1 MNEFWRSILG
11 PEMPP
16 HGHCY
21 LWNEQLVFLHVLS
34 DTLITLSYFTI
45 PIALIVL
52 VKRRDDL
59 KFNYMFLMFAVFI
72 FACGTTHLVNILNV
86 WYGAY
91 WLSGTIKAIT
101 AIASVGTAI
110 LVWPLIPKALALPSN
125 AQLVELNNQL
135 QNEIAENRRKQEEV
149 ERLSADLQSL
159 VTQRTEEL
167 AEARLN
173 KTLLEK
179 TNESLS
185 NSNTALEEF
194 SRASTEGFVE
204 PLRVID
210 VYSKRLQERA
220 GQELSEESRQW
231 LSKVREASSQASRL
245 NVGLQRYS
253 QLPLNEPVEELSLDS
268 LVSRIIDDEA
278 MADVVS
284 IQPPGLGTAVL
295 PGGTLTLV
303 IRELL
308 RNAKRFSGQ
317 RPLRV
322 DIGRLPDPTTGG
334 LALFVRDNGRGI
346 PAAQQKRV
354 FALFEQFH
362 SEGEGVGLASIRR
375 LVSEYGG
382 RVSVISDGE
391 SGSEFRVEFPLL

>member
-149 ERLSADLQSL
+149 ERLSADLQSF

-245 NVGLQRYS
+245 NAGLQRYS

-268 LVSRIIDDEA
+268 LVTRIIDDEA

>member
-45 PIALIVL
+45 PLALIVL

-110 LVWPLIPKALALPSN
+110 LVWPLIPRALALPSN

-231 LSKVREASSQASRL
+231 LSKVREASNQASRL
-245 NVGLQRYS
+245 NAGLQRYS

-308 RNAKRFSGQ
+308 RNAKRFSSQ

>member
-45 PIALIVL
+45 PLALIVL

-110 LVWPLIPKALALPSN
+110 MVWPLIPKALALPSN

-231 LSKVREASSQASRL
+231 LSKVREASNQASRL
-245 NVGLQRYS
+245 NAGLQRYS

-278 MADVVS
+278 MAGVVT

-295 PGGTLTLV
+295 PGGTMTLV
-303 IRELL
+303 VRELL

>member
-52 VKRRDDL
+52 VKRREDL

-72 FACGTTHLVNILNV
+72 FACGATHLVNILNV

-101 AIASVGTAI
+101 AIASVGTATM
-110 LVWPLIPKALALPSN
+110 VWPLIPKALALPSN
-125 AQLVELNNQL
+125 AQLVELNSQL

-149 ERLSADLQSL
+149 ERLSEDLKSL

-185 NSNTALEEF
+185 DSNTALEEF
-194 SRASTEGFVE
+194 SRATTEGFVE

-220 GQELSEESRQW
+220 GQELSEEARQW
-231 LSKVREASSQASRL
+231 LSKVREASNQASRL
-245 NVGLQRYS
+245 NAGLQRYS
-253 QLPLNEPVEELSLDS
+253 QLPMNEPVEELSLDS

-284 IQPPGLGTAVL
+284 IQPPGLGRAVL
-295 PGGTLTLV
+295 PGGTMTLV
-303 IRELL
+303 VRELL

>member
-45 PIALIVL
+45 PLALIVL

-101 AIASVGTAI
+101 AIASIGTAI

-194 SRASTEGFVE
+194 SRASAEGFVE

-220 GQELSEESRQW
+220 GQELSEEARQW
-231 LSKVREASSQASRL
+231 LSKVREASNQASRL
-245 NVGLQRYS
+245 NAGLQRYS
-253 QLPLNEPVEELSLDS
+253 QLPMNEPVEELSLDS

>member
-204 PLRVID
+204 PLRGID

-245 NVGLQRYS
+245 NAGLQRYS

>member
-245 NVGLQRYS
+245 NAGLQRYS
-253 QLPLNEPVEELSLDS
+253 QLPMNEPVEELSLDS

-284 IQPPGLGTAVL
+284 IQPPGLGSAVL
-295 PGGTLTLV
+295 PGGTMTLV
-303 IRELL
+303 VRELL
-308 RNAKRFSGQ
+308 RNAKRFTGQ

>member
-245 NVGLQRYS
+245 NAGLQRYS

>member
-194 SRASTEGFVE
+194 SRASNEGFVE

-231 LSKVREASSQASRL
+231 LSKVCEASSQASRL
-245 NVGLQRYS
+245 NAGLQRYS

>member
-245 NVGLQRYS
+245 NAGLQRYS

-308 RNAKRFSGQ
+308 RNAKRFSSQ

>member
-34 DTLITLSYFTI
+34 DTLITLSDFTI
-45 PIALIVL
+45 PLALIVL

-245 NVGLQRYS
+245 NAGLQRYS

>member
-245 NVGLQRYS
+245 NAGLQRYS

-268 LVSRIIDDEA
+268 LVSRIVDDEA

>member
-1 MNEFWRSILG
+1 M
-11 PEMPP
+11 
-16 HGHCY
+16 
-21 LWNEQLVFLHVLS
+21 
-34 DTLITLSYFTI
+34 
-45 PIALIVL
+45 
-52 VKRRDDL
+52 
-59 KFNYMFLMFAVFI
+59 
-72 FACGTTHLVNILNV
+72 
-86 WYGAY
+86 
-91 WLSGTIKAIT
+91 
-101 AIASVGTAI
+101 
-110 LVWPLIPKALALPSN
+110 
-125 AQLVELNNQL
+125 VELNNQL

-220 GQELSEESRQW
+220 GQELGEESRQW
-231 LSKVREASSQASRL
+231 LSKVCEASSQASRL
-245 NVGLQRYS
+245 NAGLQRYS

-308 RNAKRFSGQ
+308 RNAKRFRISAAYPTPRRVASRCLYGITAAGF
-317 RPLRV
+317 PLPSRSV
-322 DIGRLPDPTTGG
+322 SLRSSSN
-334 LALFVRDNGRGI
+334 F
-346 PAAQQKRV
+346 
-354 FALFEQFH
+354 
-362 SEGEGVGLASIRR
+362 IRR
-375 LVSEYGG
+375 ARVLAWRLFAASLVNMVA
-382 RVSVISDGE
+382 VSVLSVTV
-391 SGSEFRVEFPLL
+391 RVAASSALNSRCYNPLTFCPLTRRFCRECG

>member
-245 NVGLQRYS
+245 NAGLQRYS

-375 LVSEYGG
+375 LVSENGG

>member
-231 LSKVREASSQASRL
+231 LSKVREASNQASRL
-245 NVGLQRYS
+245 NAGLQRYS

-308 RNAKRFSGQ
+308 RNAKRFSSQ

>member
-52 VKRRDDL
+52 VKRREDL

-72 FACGTTHLVNILNV
+72 SACGTTHLVNILNV

-149 ERLSADLQSL
+149 ERLSEDLQSL

-185 NSNTALEEF
+185 DSNTALEEF
-194 SRASTEGFVE
+194 SRATTEGFVE

-220 GQELSEESRQW
+220 GQELSEEARQW
-231 LSKVREASSQASRL
+231 LSKVREASKQASRL
-245 NVGLQRYS
+245 NAGLQRYS
-253 QLPLNEPVEELSLDS
+253 QLPMNEPVEELSLDS

-284 IQPPGLGTAVL
+284 IQPPGLGRAVL
-295 PGGTLTLV
+295 PGGTMTLV
-303 IRELL
+303 VRELL

>member
-45 PIALIVL
+45 PLALIVL

-91 WLSGTIKAIT
+91 WLSGTIKAVT

-110 LVWPLIPKALALPSN
+110 MVWPLIPKALALPSN

-231 LSKVREASSQASRL
+231 LSKVREASNQASRL
-245 NVGLQRYS
+245 NAGLQRYS

-295 PGGTLTLV
+295 PGGTMTLV
-303 IRELL
+303 VRELL
-308 RNAKRFSGQ
+308 RNAKRFTGQ

>member
-125 AQLVELNNQL
+125 TQLVELNNQL

-245 NVGLQRYS
+245 NAGLQRYS

>member
-245 NVGLQRYS
+245 NAGLQRYS

-322 DIGRLPDPTTGG
+322 DIVRLPDPTTGG

>member
-245 NVGLQRYS
+245 NAGLQRYS

-382 RVSVISDGE
+382 RVSVVSDGE

>member
-220 GQELSEESRQW
+220 GQELGEESRQW

-245 NVGLQRYS
+245 NAGLQRYS

-268 LVSRIIDDEA
+268 LVTRIIDDEA

>member
-245 NVGLQRYS
+245 NAGLQRYS

-268 LVSRIIDDEA
+268 LVTRIIDDEA

-295 PGGTLTLV
+295 PGETLTLV

>member
-1 MNEFWRSILG
+1 
-11 PEMPP
+11 
-16 HGHCY
+16 
-21 LWNEQLVFLHVLS
+21 
-34 DTLITLSYFTI
+34 
-45 PIALIVL
+45 
-52 VKRRDDL
+52 
-59 KFNYMFLMFAVFI
+59 
-72 FACGTTHLVNILNV
+72 
-86 WYGAY
+86 
-91 WLSGTIKAIT
+91 
-101 AIASVGTAI
+101 
-110 LVWPLIPKALALPSN
+110 
-125 AQLVELNNQL
+125 
-135 QNEIAENRRKQEEV
+135 
-149 ERLSADLQSL
+149 
-159 VTQRTEEL
+159 
-167 AEARLN
+167 
-173 KTLLEK
+173 
-179 TNESLS
+179 
-185 NSNTALEEF
+185 
-194 SRASTEGFVE
+194 
-204 PLRVID
+204 
-210 VYSKRLQERA
+210 
-220 GQELSEESRQW
+220 
-231 LSKVREASSQASRL
+231 ASSQASRL
-245 NVGLQRYS
+245 NAGLQRYS

>member
-245 NVGLQRYS
+245 NAGLQRYS

-308 RNAKRFSGQ
+308 RNAKRFTGQ

>member
-45 PIALIVL
+45 PLALIVL

-110 LVWPLIPKALALPSN
+110 MVWPLIPKALALPSN

-231 LSKVREASSQASRL
+231 LSKVREASNQASRL
-245 NVGLQRYS
+245 NAGLQRYS

-278 MADVVS
+278 MADVVT

-295 PGGTLTLV
+295 PGGTMTLV
-303 IRELL
+303 VRELL
-308 RNAKRFSGQ
+308 RNAKRFTGQ

-354 FALFEQFH
+354 FALLEQFH

>member
-245 NVGLQRYS
+245 NAGLQRYS

-334 LALFVRDNGRGI
+334 LALFVRDTGRGI

-354 FALFEQFH
+354 FALFEKFH

-391 SGSEFRVEFPLL
+391 SGSEFRVELPLL

>member
-45 PIALIVL
+45 PLALIVL

-245 NVGLQRYS
+245 NAGLQRYS